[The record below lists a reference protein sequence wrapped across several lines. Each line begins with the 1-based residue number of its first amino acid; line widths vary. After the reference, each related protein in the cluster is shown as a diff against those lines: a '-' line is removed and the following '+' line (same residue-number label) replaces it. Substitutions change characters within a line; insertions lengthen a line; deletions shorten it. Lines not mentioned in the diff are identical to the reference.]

1 MYGDE
6 NGITNSVFK
15 YPFSA
20 ILCTVEWQDQ
30 YNENKKSKI
39 EDSRV
44 SYEIVRD
51 KDPKLLCD
59 FFERH
64 LQFAN

>member
-39 EDSRV
+39 EDNTFITGQLTLR
-44 SYEIVRD
+44 R
-51 KDPKLLCD
+51 
-59 FFERH
+59 
-64 LQFAN
+64 